1 MLGRKDPQGRF
12 FDHYVY
18 DHHLPQ
24 DHELV
29 RIHQEV
35 DFSFVEEETRDLYEE
50 AMGRPSWPPEVL
62 FRMLFL
68 EYYSNLSDVQVS
80 EQCVYNMLYRWFV
93 GLRVGEVTPDD
104 TTLVVFRKRLGQE
117 RVERLFNRI
126 LEQAKAKGLLVGR
139 HKILDATHVI
149 ANVAIPST
157 VGLLRQAREKVLR
170 EIAKKYPVCAKQLE
184 DTYGKGD
191 YQGRRATEEE
201 LVREVELTR
210 ALFSEAKGKYTEGT
224 DQIITEM
231 EGMLYGEEKVAS
243 LEDPDARW
251 GYKDEDHPFC
261 GYKVHVGCDES
272 EIVTSVDLLSGN
284 ENEGAEE
291 KVRSLLEKER
301 EQGMVHGAVVADALY
316 DSAENRKAIHEEKT
330 RDGDPVKAYIP
341 SRRKDKSLDR
351 FRYER
356 KRDRV
361 VCPAQQVS
369 IGKSPHEQGHLYYF
383 SVESCRDC
391 PYREDCPPLNE
402 GRVRVFVSEDYQ
414 LKLLDEN
421 PERKEALRKR
431 SLIERR
437 FGGGKRWHGLGRA
450 RYRRKWRVAIQAI
463 MTFLVMNVK
472 RMVKLLELK
481 AQKGGILQTG

>member
-1 MLGRKDPQGRF
+1 MLGKKDPQGRF

-18 DHHLPQ
+18 ERHLPS

-29 RIHQEV
+29 RIHREV

-50 AMGRPSWPPEVL
+50 VMGRPSWPPEVL

-68 EYYSNLSDVQVS
+68 EFYSNLSDVQVS
-80 EQCVYNMLYRWFV
+80 EQCVYNLLYRWFV
-93 GLRVGEVTPDD
+93 GLKVGEGTPDD

-117 RVERLFNRI
+117 RVERFFNKI
-126 LEQAKAKGLLVGR
+126 NEQARGKGLLVGR
-139 HKILDATHVI
+139 HKIMDATHVI

-170 EIAKKYPVCAKQLE
+170 EIEKRYPVCAKRLGE
-184 DTYGKGD
+184 SYGKGER
-191 YQGRRATEEE
+191 QGRRVTEEE
-201 LVREVELTR
+201 LVREVELTQ
-210 ALFSEAKGKYTEGT
+210 AFFSEAKGKYTEET
-224 DQIITEM
+224 DRVIEQM
-231 EGMLYGEEKVAS
+231 EGMLYGEEKIAS
-243 LEDPDARW
+243 LVDPEARW

-261 GYKVHVGCDES
+261 GYKAHVGCDES
-272 EIVTSVDLLSGN
+272 EIVTSIDLLTGN
-284 ENEGAEE
+284 ENEGAE
-291 KVRSLLEKER
+291 KNVRSLLEKER
-301 EQGMVHGAVVADALY
+301 EQGMEHGAVVADALY

-330 RDGDPVKAYIP
+330 AEGEPVKAYIP
-341 SRRKDKSLDR
+341 SRHKEKNLDR

-361 VCPAQQVS
+361 ICPAKQVS

-402 GRVRVFVSEDYQ
+402 GRVRVFVSEDYE

-421 PERKEALRKR
+421 PERKEALKKR

-437 FGGGKRWHGLGRA
+437 FGGAKKWHGLGRA
-450 RYRRKWRVAIQAI
+450 RYWGRAKVAIQAL

-472 RMVKLLELK
+472 RMVKLLEIK
-481 AQKGGILQTG
+481 VQKGGILQTR

>member
-1 MLGRKDPQGRF
+1 MLGRKDLQGRF

-18 DHHLPQ
+18 ERHLPL

-29 RIHQEV
+29 KIHREV
-35 DFSFVEEETRDLYEE
+35 DFSFVEEETRDLYQEG
-50 AMGRPSWPPEVL
+50 MGRPSWPPEVL

-68 EYYSNLSDVQVS
+68 EFYSNLSDVQVS
-80 EQCVYNMLYRWFV
+80 EQCLYNLLYRWFV
-93 GLRVGEVTPDD
+93 GLEVGEATPDD
-104 TTLVVFRKRLGQE
+104 TTLVVFRKRLG
-117 RVERLFNRI
+117 RERLERFFNKI
-126 LEQAKAKGLLVGR
+126 NEQAKTKGILVR
-139 HKILDATHVI
+139 RYKIFDATHVI

-157 VGLLRQAREKVLR
+157 VGLLRQARNKVLG
-170 EIAKKYPVCAKQLE
+170 EIEKRYPVCAKKLE
-184 DTYGKGD
+184 EAYGKGD
-191 YQGRRATEEE
+191 RQGRRVTEEE
-201 LVREVELTR
+201 LVREVELTQ
-210 ALFSEAKGKYTEGT
+210 AFFSEAKGKYTEGT
-224 DQIITEM
+224 DRVIEEM
-231 EGMLYGEEKVAS
+231 EGMFYGEEKVAS
-243 LEDPDARW
+243 LVDPDARW

-272 EIVTSVDLLSGN
+272 EMVTSVDVLSGN
-284 ENEGAEE
+284 ENEGAE
-291 KVRSLLEKER
+291 KNVRVLLDKER
-301 EQGMVHGAVVADALY
+301 EQGMEHEAVVADALY

-330 RDGDPVKAYIP
+330 RDGAPVKAYIP
-341 SRRKDKSLDR
+341 PRRKEKSLDR
-351 FRYER
+351 FRYV
-356 KRDRV
+356 KGKDRV
-361 VCPAQQVS
+361 ICPAQQVS

-421 PERKEALRKR
+421 PERKEALKKR

-437 FGGGKRWHGLGRA
+437 FGGGKKWHGLGRA
-450 RYRRKWRVAIQAI
+450 RYWGKAKIAIQAL

-472 RMVKLLELK
+472 RMVKLLEIK